1 MRWVGEPIIEKEVRE
16 QGFRVECEGRVIPG
30 ILWRPAESIQID
42 KIVLL
47 GHGGTLDKRANYI
60 LATAR
65 HLARQEKIAA
75 ISIDGPGHGE
85 RRKRKPSDAV
95 QAREDFVAA
104 WMEPDASE
112 KIVADWKAAL
122 DAIQAELGKG
132 PVGYF
137 GLSMGTMM
145 GIPLIAA
152 EPRICS
158 AVLGLMGTWGP
169 NCDRLVEDAPKIHC
183 PVRFLA
189 QWDDEVVPRETVLD
203 LFDRLGSEKK
213 SLRAHPGRHVQ
224 VPAQE
229 MRSVVDFL
237 ASHLN

>member
-1 MRWVGEPIIEKEVRE
+1 MKWIGEPIIEKKVRE
-16 QGFRVECEGRVIPG
+16 QAFRVECEGRIIPG
-30 ILWRPAESIQID
+30 ILWRPSKATRTD

-47 GHGGTLDKRANYI
+47 GHGGTLNKRANYI

-65 HLARQEKIAA
+65 HLVRQEGIAA

-85 RRKRKPSDAV
+85 RKRREPADV
-95 QAREDFVAA
+95 TQAREDFVEA
-104 WMEPDASE
+104 WSEPEADE

-122 DAIQAELGKG
+122 NAVQAEFGEG

-152 EPRICS
+152 EPRIRA

-169 NCDRLVEDAPKIHC
+169 NRERLIEDAPKIHC

-189 QWDDEVVPRETVLD
+189 QWDDEVVPRESVLD
-203 LFDRLGSEKK
+203 LFDRIGSKGK
-213 SLRAHPGRHVQ
+213 NLRAHPGRHVQ
-224 VPAQE
+224 VPAEE
-229 MRSVVDFL
+229 MRSVIDFL